1 MDSFP
6 HPKPGLK
13 AAWDLDACTCTCAQ
27 VPCQAG
33 SMCPCCRRLSLGLVV
48 QRASLWSSVHM
59 QTRAQTAGSAQSC
72 RAWLLWPDLPASG
85 EFHPGMGVDVLHG
98 SSQAL
103 ATQTRRT
110 THARASRDALGKTRS
125 WNLEGL
131 TGLSMTWLSAH
142 SHSGRDPTPEASH
155 SQPSCFVLQS
165 LPHTS
170 ATVPSR
176 PVAKPSIL
184 HQPHH
189 LQARHAEHE
198 PELAKRTEH
207 LLQEHKGNHARRAGS
222 CCRPQR

>member
-1 MDSFP
+1 
-6 HPKPGLK
+6 
-13 AAWDLDACTCTCAQ
+13 
-27 VPCQAG
+27 
-33 SMCPCCRRLSLGLVV
+33 
-48 QRASLWSSVHM
+48 M

-155 SQPSCFVLQS
+155 SQPSCFVWQS

-176 PVAKPSIL
+176 PAAKPSTL
-184 HQPHH
+184 HQPRP

-207 LLQEHKGNHARRAGS
+207 LLQEHKRNHARRGWVVLPATAMKESAVKACSMENLAVLIVHVMLQGRLMGTPTTVGQS
-222 CCRPQR
+222 CTHS